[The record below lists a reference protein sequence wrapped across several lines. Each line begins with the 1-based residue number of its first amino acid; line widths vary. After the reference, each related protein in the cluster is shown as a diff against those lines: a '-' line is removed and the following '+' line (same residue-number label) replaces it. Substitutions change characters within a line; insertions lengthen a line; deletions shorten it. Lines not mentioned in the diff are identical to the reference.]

1 MKRTLLALLLMTATL
16 LAGAADPVPSVA
28 HVRLETTE
36 GDIVLEL
43 DGRRA
48 PLTVANF
55 LKLVESGYYDGTI
68 FHRVVPDFVL
78 QGGGYDRDFV
88 LRESGDAV
96 PNESGNGLRNL
107 RGTVSLARLS
117 DPHTGVAQ
125 FFINLAD
132 NRTLDPQPDRW
143 GYAVFGY
150 VIEGIDV
157 IDKIAAVRTGPGGQF
172 PKDVPVTPVI
182 LTKATRIGN

>member
-1 MKRTLLALLLMTATL
+1 MKRTLLALLIMTATL
-16 LAGAADPVPSVA
+16 AAVAANPVPSVA

-88 LRESGDAV
+88 LRESGEAV